1 MRILF
6 QLVLFIGLFVLSS
19 CGGGGGGNSASSTS
33 PSVDA
38 ATPTTITLAPA
49 YLDPVGGV
57 TNVVIPTAG
66 STDATGLVTGWI
78 ASTNSKIK
86 FSVVDTSPAVSTITI
101 NNVNYVSGSS
111 YSIAAA
117 GNLTFVVT
125 STQTGS
131 VTVSRTFTVS
141 VAAANNAA
149 VPSAVTLS
157 LGNTNSVQTVTNV
170 SIPLSG
176 ATDTT
181 GAISGWISASN
192 SNIKFAV
199 TDTAPA
205 SSTITVNGGAYTSGS
220 DYVIATASPL
230 TVVISTTET
239 GKMTSLRTFTITVG
253 SATLTDPT
261 LSTISDITIDSSDGL
276 GLCFGSSSSDC
287 PTAVNSWIYIP
298 YPTSTSPGGFT
309 GFSSINPNVFFA
321 GSHTDANSLK
331 NIFQFNFTF
340 GANWQ
345 SIQTVITLYQAAT
358 PYFNASSTSFAL
370 TINPTNN
377 GGGGNVCQ
385 NNGVAIQSVG
395 GAMECICPIY
405 YDGAGCYQFDG
416 AQQDITINVGN
427 PGSPSH

>member
-6 QLVLFIGLFVLSS
+6 QLVLFVGLFVLSS
-19 CGGGGGGNSASSTS
+19 CGGGSGGNSASSTS

-131 VTVSRTFTVS
+131 VTVSRTFTVN

-261 LSTISDITIDSSDGL
+261 ISTISDITIDSSDGL
-276 GLCFGSSSSDC
+276 GLCFGYSSSDC
-287 PTAVNSWIYIP
+287 PSYINSWVYIP
-298 YPTSTSPGGFT
+298 YPTSTSPGEFT
-309 GFSSINPNVFFA
+309 GFSS
-321 GSHTDANSLK
+321 SNSTVSGFSSGNFSL
-331 NIFQFNFTF
+331 NFTY

-370 TINPTNN
+370 TINPTGLGGAYLGGRGLVCKNN
-377 GGGGNVCQ
+377 GI
-385 NNGVAIQSVG
+385 AIQTVG

-405 YDGAGCYQFDG
+405 FDG
-416 AQQDITINVGN
+416 DGCSTFDASKTDITINVGS
-427 PGSPSH
+427 PGSPSY